1 MGTLFPLSLRER
13 VLTGVR
19 GCAHAKED
27 GAMLI
32 GHFTEQPWQDNTT
45 GLMGTQSLDLSIS
58 NGVYD
63 PQVGAKLY
71 NRYLDEKVYAEQMG
85 FDALMLNEHHSTP
98 FCMQGVTNVGASIL
112 ARETQKAKIIIL
124 GNILPI
130 WDDPLWLAEQLAMI
144 DMISYGRLVSGF
156 VRGGGRES
164 VSHNAPPHF
173 NRERFEEAH
182 DFIIKAWTTPGPFR
196 WEGKHYHYR
205 YVNPWARP
213 LQQPHPPI
221 WIPSTVSVETVK
233 WTARHRYPLVLLAT
247 KLEPT
252 KEAFQLYHDTAA
264 EEGYESGTQNVAYLW
279 KVHVDETEELAE
291 AAGRKYLSGVSNP
304 FLAGNEGTINPAIM
318 NLPGHTSR
326 TSRRLAAT
334 AFGPAGRFGTN
345 RRPYEDL
352 VQDYSIISGTPKTIL
367 PKIRHVLE
375 YLRPGS
381 VFFWDG
387 DGAMTHED
395 QMRSLR
401 LMGEEVI
408 PAVREMGKELE
419 LFSPFE
425 VDSATGKPLTPEAG
439 APQPATGSA
448 TA

>member
-1 MGTLFPLSLRER
+1 
-13 VLTGVR
+13 
-19 GCAHAKED
+19 
-27 GAMLI
+27 MLI
-32 GHFTEQPWQDNTT
+32 GHFTEQPWQDDKT
-45 GLMGTQSLDLSIS
+45 GLMGNQSLDLGIS
-58 NGVYD
+58 NELYD
-63 PQVGAKLY
+63 PVAGAKLY
-71 NRYLDEKVYAEQMG
+71 NRYLDEKIYAEEMG
-85 FDALMLNEHHSTP
+85 FDAVMLNEHHSTP

-112 ARETQKAKIIIL
+112 ARVTNKVKIIIL

-164 VSHNAPPHF
+164 VAHNAPPHY

-182 DFIIKAWTTPGPFR
+182 DFIIKAWTDPGPFR

-213 LQQPHPPI
+213 LQQPHPQI
-221 WIPSTVSVETVK
+221 WIPSTVSVETVE

-252 KEAFQLYHDTAA
+252 KGAFDLYHQTAA
-264 EEGYESGTQNVAYLW
+264 ETGYESGTQNVSYLF
-279 KVHVDETEELAE
+279 KVHVDETEELADE
-291 AAGRKYLSGVSNP
+291 VGRKYLSGVSNP
-304 FLAGNEGTINPAIM
+304 FLSGNEGQVNPAIM
-318 NLPGHTSR
+318 SLPGHTSR
-326 TSRRLAAT
+326 RSKRLAAT
-334 AFGPAGRFGTN
+334 AFGPKGRLGTM
-345 RRPYEDL
+345 RRPYEEQ
-352 VQDYSIISGTPKTIL
+352 VQDLSIITGTPKTVI

-395 QMRSLR
+395 SMRSLR

-419 LFSPFE
+419 LHSPFE
-425 VDSATGKPLTPEAG
+425 VN
-439 APQPATGSA
+439 PATNEPMAEEESSA
-448 TA
+448 VAD

>member
-1 MGTLFPLSLRER
+1 
-13 VLTGVR
+13 
-19 GCAHAKED
+19 
-27 GAMLI
+27 MLI
-32 GHFTEQPWQDNTT
+32 GHFTEQPWQDDKS
-45 GLMGTQSLDLSIS
+45 GLMGTQSTDLSIS
-58 NGVYD
+58 NGLYD
-63 PQVGAKLY
+63 PNVGAHLY
-71 NRYLDEKVYAEQMG
+71 NRYLDEKVYAEEMG

-112 ARETQKAKIIIL
+112 ARITKKAKIIIL
-124 GNILPI
+124 GNVLPI

-144 DMISYGRLVSGF
+144 DMISHGRLVSGF

-164 VSHNAPPHF
+164 FAHNSPPHF
-173 NRERFEEAH
+173 NRERFQEAH
-182 DFIIKAWTTPGPFR
+182 DFLIKAWTTPGPWR

-233 WTARHRYPLVLLAT
+233 WTAEHRYPLVLLAT

-252 KEAFQLYHDTAA
+252 KDAFQLYHDTAKDL
-264 EEGYESGTQNVAYLW
+264 GYQSGSQNVAYLW
-279 KVHVDETEELAE
+279 KVHVDETEEKAE
-291 AAGRKYLSGVSNP
+291 EVGRKYLSGVSNP
-304 FLAGNEGTINPAIM
+304 FLAGNEGEVNSAIM
-318 NLPGHTSR
+318 SLPGHTSR
-326 TSRRLAAT
+326 TSRRLSTT

-345 RRPYEDL
+345 RRPFEDQ
-352 VQDYSIISGTPKTIL
+352 VSDNTIITGTPKTVL
-367 PKIRHVLE
+367 PKIRSVLE

-387 DGAMTHED
+387 DGSMSHED

-401 LMGEEVI
+401 LMGEEVL

-425 VDSATGKPLTPEAG
+425 VDPITGEKTTKTDA
-439 APQPATGSA
+439 AAH
-448 TA
+448 

>member
-1 MGTLFPLSLRER
+1 
-13 VLTGVR
+13 
-19 GCAHAKED
+19 
-27 GAMLI
+27 MLI
-32 GHFTEQPWQDNTT
+32 GHFTEQPWQDDTT

-63 PQVGAKLY
+63 PKVGAKLY
-71 NRYLDEKVYAEQMG
+71 NRYLDEKIYADQIG

-112 ARETQKAKIIIL
+112 ARETKQAKIIIL

-247 KLEPT
+247 KLGPT

-304 FLAGNEGTINPAIM
+304 FLAGNEGAVNPAIM

-326 TSRRLAAT
+326 TSRKLAAT

-345 RRPYEDL
+345 RRPYEDQ
-352 VQDYSIISGTPKTIL
+352 VNDYTIISGTPKTIL

-375 YLRPGS
+375 YIRPGS

-425 VDSATGKPLTPEAG
+425 VDPGTGKPLTTEAG
-439 APQPATGSA
+439 ASQPATDRA

>member
-1 MGTLFPLSLRER
+1 
-13 VLTGVR
+13 
-19 GCAHAKED
+19 
-27 GAMLI
+27 MLI
-32 GHFTEQPWQDNTT
+32 GHFTEQPWQDDKS
-45 GLMGTQSLDLSIS
+45 GLMGTQSTDLSIS
-58 NGVYD
+58 NGLYD
-63 PQVGAKLY
+63 PNVGAHLY
-71 NRYLDEKVYAEQMG
+71 NRYLDEKVYAEEMG

-112 ARETQKAKIIIL
+112 ARITKKAKIIIL
-124 GNILPI
+124 GNVLPI

-144 DMISYGRLVSGF
+144 DMISHGRLVSGF

-164 VSHNAPPHF
+164 FAHNSPPHF
-173 NRERFEEAH
+173 NRERFQEAH
-182 DFIIKAWTTPGPFR
+182 DFLIKAWTTPGPWR

-233 WTARHRYPLVLLAT
+233 WTAEHRYPLVLLAT

-252 KEAFQLYHDTAA
+252 KDAFQLYHDTAKDL
-264 EEGYESGTQNVAYLW
+264 GYESGSQNVAYLW
-279 KVHVDETEELAE
+279 KVHVDETEEKAE
-291 AAGRKYLSGVSNP
+291 EVGRKYLSGVSNP
-304 FLAGNEGTINPAIM
+304 FLAGNEGEVNSAIM
-318 NLPGHTSR
+318 SLPGHTSR
-326 TSRRLAAT
+326 TSRRLSTT

-345 RRPYEDL
+345 RRPFEDQ
-352 VQDYSIISGTPKTIL
+352 VSDNTIITGTPKTVL
-367 PKIRHVLE
+367 PKIRSVLE

-387 DGAMTHED
+387 DGSMSHED

-401 LMGEEVI
+401 LMGEEVL

-425 VDSATGKPLTPEAG
+425 VDPITGEKTTKTDA
-439 APQPATGSA
+439 AAH
-448 TA
+448 

>member
-1 MGTLFPLSLRER
+1 
-13 VLTGVR
+13 
-19 GCAHAKED
+19 
-27 GAMLI
+27 MLI
-32 GHFTEQPWQDNTT
+32 GHFTEQPWQDDTS
-45 GLMGTQSLDLSIS
+45 GLMGTQSTDLSIS
-58 NGVYD
+58 NEYYN
-63 PQVGAKLY
+63 PSVGASLY
-71 NRYLDEKVYAEQMG
+71 NRYLDEKVYAEEMG

-112 ARETQKAKIIIL
+112 ARITNKAKIIIL
-124 GNILPI
+124 GNVLPI

-144 DMISYGRLVSGF
+144 DMISHGRLVSGF

-164 VSHNAPPHF
+164 YSHNSPPHF

-182 DFIIKAWTTPGPFR
+182 DFLIKAWTTPGPWR

-213 LQQPHPPI
+213 LQKPHPPI

-233 WTARHRYPLVLLAT
+233 WTAEKGYPLVLLAT
-247 KLEPT
+247 RLEPT

-264 EEGYESGTQNVAYLW
+264 EFGHKSDTQNVAYLW
-279 KVHVDETEELAE
+279 KVHVDETEEKAE
-291 AAGRKYLSGVSNP
+291 EVGRKYLSGVSNP
-304 FLAGNEGTINPAIM
+304 FLSGNEGQVNPAIM

-326 TSRRLAAT
+326 TSRRLSAT

-345 RRPYEDL
+345 RRPYED
-352 VQDYSIISGTPKTIL
+352 QAADYSIISGTPKTIL

-387 DGAMTHED
+387 DGAMSHDD

-401 LMGEEVI
+401 LMGQEVI
-408 PAVREMGKELE
+408 PAVREMAKELE
-419 LFSPFE
+419 LYSPFE
-425 VDSATGKPLTPEAG
+425 RDPKTGEFINDAVEEEAATPV
-439 APQPATGSA
+439 PADD
-448 TA
+448 

>member
-1 MGTLFPLSLRER
+1 
-13 VLTGVR
+13 
-19 GCAHAKED
+19 
-27 GAMLI
+27 MLI
-32 GHFTEQPWQDNTT
+32 GHFTEQPWQDDKT
-45 GLMGTQSLDLSIS
+45 GLMGQQSLDLSIS
-58 NGVYD
+58 NGLYD
-63 PQVGAKLY
+63 PKMGARLY
-71 NRYLDEKVYAEQMG
+71 NRYIDEKIYAEQVG
-85 FDALMLNEHHSTP
+85 FDGLMLNEHHSTP

-112 ARETQKAKIIIL
+112 ARVTQRVKIIIL

-164 VSHNAPPHF
+164 VAHNAPPVY

-182 DFIIKAWTTPGPFR
+182 DFIIKAWTDPGPFR

-213 LQQPHPPI
+213 YQKPHPQI
-221 WIPSTVSVETVK
+221 WIPSTVSVETVE

-247 KLEPT
+247 KLGPT
-252 KEAFQLYHDTAA
+252 KDAFALYHKVAA
-264 EEGYESGTQNVAYLW
+264 EEGYESGTQNVSYLF
-279 KVHVDETEELAE
+279 KVHVDETDELADE
-291 AAGRKYLSGVSNP
+291 VGRKYLSGVSNP
-304 FLAGNEGTINPAIM
+304 FLSGNEGFVNPAIM
-318 NLPGHTSR
+318 GLPGHTSR
-326 TSRRLAAT
+326 RSKQLAAA
-334 AFGPAGRFGTN
+334 AFGPLGRLGTN
-345 RRPYEDL
+345 RRPYEEQ
-352 VQDYSIISGTPKTIL
+352 VQDYTIISGTPKTVL

-381 VFFWDG
+381 IFFWDG

-425 VDSATGKPLTPEAG
+425 VDPTTGLPVVADTPE
-439 APQPATGSA
+439 PAA
-448 TA
+448 TDTAASQAASRAEG

>member
-1 MGTLFPLSLRER
+1 
-13 VLTGVR
+13 
-19 GCAHAKED
+19 
-27 GAMLI
+27 MLV
-32 GHFTEQPWQDNTT
+32 GHFTEQPWQDPNS
-45 GLMGTQSLDLSIS
+45 GLMGTQQTDMGIS
-58 NGVYD
+58 NGLYD
-63 PQVGAKLY
+63 PEVGAQLY
-71 NRYLDEKVYAEQMG
+71 NRYIDEKIYAEEMG

-112 ARETQKAKIIIL
+112 ARVTNKVKIIIL

-130 WDDPLWLAEQLAMI
+130 WEDPLWLAEQLAMI
-144 DMISYGRLVSGF
+144 DMISHGRLVSGF

-164 VSHNAPPHF
+164 ISHNAPPHY

-182 DFIIKAWTTPGPFR
+182 DFLIKAWTTPGPFR
-196 WEGKHYHYR
+196 WEGKHYQYR

-213 LQQPHPPI
+213 YQKPHPPI
-221 WIPSTVSVETVK
+221 WIPSTVSVETVT
-233 WTARHRYPLVLLAT
+233 WTAQHRYPLVLLAT

-252 KEAFQLYHDTAA
+252 RDAFQLYHDVAA
-264 EEGYESGTQNVAYLW
+264 ESGYESGTQNVSYLW
-279 KVHVDETEELAE
+279 KVHVDETEEKAE
-291 AAGRKYLSGVSNP
+291 EVGRKYLSGVSNP
-304 FLAGNEGTINPAIM
+304 FLSGNEGNVNPAIM

-326 TSRRLAAT
+326 TSRRLEVSR
-334 AFGPAGRFGTN
+334 FGPEGRFGAT
-345 RRPYEDL
+345 RRGYDEQA
-352 VQDYSIISGTPKTIL
+352 QDYTIISGTPKTVL

-387 DGAMTHED
+387 DGAMSHED

-419 LFSPFE
+419 LNSPYE
-425 VDSATGKPLTPEAG
+425 VDPATNVPVEAG
-439 APQPATGSA
+439 ARATQSS
-448 TA
+448 

>member
-1 MGTLFPLSLRER
+1 
-13 VLTGVR
+13 
-19 GCAHAKED
+19 
-27 GAMLI
+27 MLI
-32 GHFTEQPWQDNTT
+32 GHFTEQPWQDDTT

-63 PQVGAKLY
+63 PKVGAQLY
-71 NRYLDEKVYAEQMG
+71 NRYLDEKVYAEAMG

-112 ARETQKAKIIIL
+112 ARETKKAKIIIL

-130 WDDPLWLAEQLAMI
+130 WDDPLWLAEQLSMI

-164 VSHNAPPHF
+164 VAHNAPPHF

-182 DFIIKAWTTPGPFR
+182 DFIIKAWTTAGPFR

-304 FLAGNEGTINPAIM
+304 FLTGNEGAINPAIM

-326 TSRRLAAT
+326 TSRKLAAT

-408 PAVREMGKELE
+408 PAIREMGKELE

-425 VDSATGKPLTPEAG
+425 VDPGTGKPLTAAAG
-439 APQPATGSA
+439 APQVAAGSP
-448 TA
+448 TL

>member
-1 MGTLFPLSLRER
+1 
-13 VLTGVR
+13 
-19 GCAHAKED
+19 
-27 GAMLI
+27 MLI
-32 GHFTEQPWQDNTT
+32 GHFTEQPWQDESS
-45 GLMGTQSLDLSIS
+45 GLMGTQSTDLSIS
-58 NGVYD
+58 NANYN
-63 PQVGAKLY
+63 PAVGSRLY
-71 NRYLDEKVYAEQMG
+71 NRYLDEKMYAEEMG
-85 FDALMLNEHHSTP
+85 FEGLMLNEHHSTP

-112 ARETQKAKIIIL
+112 ARITKKAKIIIL
-124 GNILPI
+124 GNVLPI

-144 DMISYGRLVSGF
+144 DMISEGRLVSGF

-164 VSHNAPPHF
+164 VAHNSPPTY

-196 WEGKHYHYR
+196 WEGKHYQYR
-205 YVNPWARP
+205 YVNPWCRP
-213 LQQPHPPI
+213 LQQPHPQI

-233 WTARHRYPLVLLAT
+233 WCAEHRYPLVLLAT

-252 KEAFQLYHDTAA
+252 KDAFQLYHDTAA
-264 EEGYESGTQNVAYLW
+264 EFGYQSGTQNVSYLW
-279 KVHVDETEELAE
+279 KVHVDETEEKAE
-291 AAGRKYLSGVSNP
+291 EVGRKYLSGVSNP
-304 FLAGNEGTINPAIM
+304 FLAGNEGQVNPAIM

-326 TSRRLAAT
+326 NSRRLAA
-334 AFGPAGRFGTN
+334 ASFGPRGRGGIN
-345 RRPYEDL
+345 RRPFEEQQED
-352 VQDYSIISGTPKTIL
+352 YTIITGTPKTVL

-395 QMRSLR
+395 QMRSLK

-408 PAVREMGKELE
+408 PAVKEMGKELE

-425 VDSATGKPLTPEAG
+425 INPSTNKPFESNIPVLADD
-439 APQPATGSA
+439 
-448 TA
+448 

>member
-1 MGTLFPLSLRER
+1 
-13 VLTGVR
+13 
-19 GCAHAKED
+19 
-27 GAMLI
+27 MLI
-32 GHFTEQPWQDNTT
+32 GHFTEQPWQDDHT
-45 GLMGTQSLDLSIS
+45 GLMGTQSQDLSVS
-58 NGVYD
+58 NVLYD
-63 PQVGAKLY
+63 PTVGAKLY
-71 NRYLDEKVYAEQMG
+71 NRYLDEKMYAEEMG
-85 FDALMLNEHHSTP
+85 FDGLMLNEHHSTP

-112 ARETQKAKIIIL
+112 ARQTKTAKIIIL

-164 VSHNAPPHF
+164 VSHNAPPHY

-213 LQQPHPPI
+213 FQQPHPPI

-233 WTARHRYPLVLLAT
+233 WTAQHRYPLVLLAT

-252 KEAFQLYHDTAA
+252 RDAFQLYHDTAA
-264 EEGYESGTQNVAYLW
+264 EAGYESGTQNLAYLF
-279 KVHVDETEELAE
+279 KVHVDETEEKADE
-291 AAGRKYLSGVSNP
+291 VGRKYLSGVSNP
-304 FLAGNEGTINPAIM
+304 FLSGNEGYVNPAIM

-326 TSRRLAAT
+326 TSRRLST
-334 AFGPAGRFGTN
+334 TTFGPAGRFGIN
-345 RRPYEDL
+345 RRPYEEQT
-352 VQDYSIISGTPKTIL
+352 QDYTIISGTPKTVL
-367 PKIRHVLE
+367 PKLRHVLE

-381 VFFWDG
+381 IFFWDG

-401 LMGEEVI
+401 LMGEEII

-425 VDSATGKPLTPEAG
+425 VD
-439 APQPATGSA
+439 PATGQPLEGA
-448 TA
+448 TAVAASLAPHAVQS

>member
-1 MGTLFPLSLRER
+1 
-13 VLTGVR
+13 
-19 GCAHAKED
+19 
-27 GAMLI
+27 MLI

-63 PQVGAKLY
+63 PKVGAQLY
-71 NRYLDEKVYAEQMG
+71 NRYLDEKIYADQMG

-112 ARETQKAKIIIL
+112 ARETKQAKIIIL

-247 KLEPT
+247 KLGPT

-304 FLAGNEGTINPAIM
+304 FLAGNEGAVNPAIM

-326 TSRRLAAT
+326 TSRKLAAT

-345 RRPYEDL
+345 RRPYEDQ
-352 VQDYSIISGTPKTIL
+352 VNDYTIISGTPKTIL

-375 YLRPGS
+375 YIRPGS

-425 VDSATGKPLTPEAG
+425 VNPATGKPLTAEAG
-439 APQPATGSA
+439 APQPATDGA